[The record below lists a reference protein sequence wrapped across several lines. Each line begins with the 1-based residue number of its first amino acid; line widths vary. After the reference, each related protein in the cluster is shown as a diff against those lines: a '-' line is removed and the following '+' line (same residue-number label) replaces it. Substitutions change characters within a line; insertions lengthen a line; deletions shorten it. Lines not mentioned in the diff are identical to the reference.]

1 MNKSWFWK
9 EVIFGV
15 RTYLNY
21 SDIRNR
27 IFSYYCKV
35 NYRMANYCCNYWTE
49 CTSRTIL
56 YKSHALALDICKH
69 LKCNFCEFM
78 SWTLFLVQLLHTVSI
93 HNSKGR
99 KNTLSAANVLPFLTN
114 TEQYCIFLLNTIMLI
129 AQG

>member
-1 MNKSWFWK
+1 MVLKRSSIWSLDIHTWIILISEIGFFLTTAKSITEWQ
-9 EVIFGV
+9 I
-15 RTYLNY
+15 Y
-21 SDIRNR
+21 
-27 IFSYYCKV
+27 
-35 NYRMANYCCNYWTE
+35 NYCCNYWTQ

-69 LKCNFCEFM
+69 LKCNFSEFI